1 MITSSTLSAGKN
13 KCQETTKQEFEKSSL
28 GTPSVITMIT
38 IEGASLFTESRSGRY
53 PANNSRSFWPV
64 GVVPTFKKSRSMYS
78 CQFTL
83 RGDRVKD
90 VLNALTILYCVR
102 VRLPLP
108 WLLDPQLTLMLTS
121 NVGLFRKHKSI
132 P

>member
-64 GVVPTFKKSRSMYS
+64 GVVPTFKKSRNIRGACTVVNSPCGETESKMFSM
-78 CQFTL
+78 
-83 RGDRVKD
+83 R
-90 VLNALTILYCVR
+90 
-102 VRLPLP
+102 
-108 WLLDPQLTLMLTS
+108 
-121 NVGLFRKHKSI
+121 
-132 P
+132 